1 MSDIEFFLR
10 ENKKVKKYSDFPT
23 PPWSPRY
30 VYLSEHA
37 LVDVLWAN
45 EDTKQ
50 LLERILP
57 LNNASKTAMYECV
70 QGTKGVLIQALFCDI
85 GGDRMVHGYR
95 DKVFLQSQDKDITR
109 FKLKETIST
118 NGLVLNLLAYDTTQ
132 TKRQQ
137 QSDVDEEDPSQELEF
152 SQGFLNTTCS
162 KAAGEDLTDEDY
174 ANINWKRSSKLLEN
188 VELTFNKPG
197 RCPSA
202 NTTTIVGCDPGIVNA
217 LTFSSLDPH
226 NPNLRQTVK
235 VRSRFLYLPVLRFN
249 HLLNKRKREKGMIE
263 VESAIPCVWKGCV
276 QRVLSMDERRIPD
289 TDRIKEFG
297 CASRVLRVQMAPKKK
312 KWDLRKAQRATFDYA
327 VQRVLKML
335 GEKGVLVV
343 GLGSFESSKGVPS
356 KHTTITRH
364 LVTQVKAR
372 GHFTVGAHEFY
383 TSARCPRPL
392 CDSFLE
398 AVYPC
403 SKYCRACKVFF
414 DRDAVG
420 AENIAR
426 IGLAQ
431 IERQERPAKC
441 KPSEESSAPGAKR
454 ARR

>member
-1 MSDIEFFLR
+1 MSDIEFFFAGEQKSEKILR
-10 ENKKVKKYSDFPT
+10 
-23 PPWSPRY
+23 
-30 VYLSEHA
+30 LSYA
-37 LVDVLWAN
+37 LLV
-45 EDTKQ
+45 T
-50 LLERILP
+50 R
-57 LNNASKTAMYECV
+57 
-70 QGTKGVLIQALFCDI
+70 ALFCDI
-85 GGDRMVHGYR
+85 GGDRMVLGYQ
-95 DKVFLQSQDKDITR
+95 DKVSLQSQDKDLTR
-109 FKLKETIST
+109 FKLKGTIST

-137 QSDVDEEDPSQELEF
+137 QSDIDEEDPSQELEL
-152 SQGFLNTTCS
+152 SHGFFNTTCS

-217 LTFSSLDPH
+217 LMFSSLDPH

-235 VRSRFLYLPVLRFN
+235 VRSRFLYFPALRFN

-263 VESAIPCVWKGCV
+263 VENVIPVFG
-276 QRVLSMDERRIPD
+276 RD
-289 TDRIKEFG
+289 TYNEYFQWMNEECSGK
-297 CASRVLRVQMAPKKK
+297 
-312 KWDLRKAQRATFDYA
+312 
-327 VQRVLKML
+327 
-335 GEKGVLVV
+335 KGVLVV

-356 KHTTITRH
+356 KHTAITRH

-372 GHFTVGAHEFY
+372 GHFAVGAHEFY
-383 TSARCPRPL
+383 TSARCPRPRPL

-398 AVYPC
+398 T
-403 SKYCRACKVFF
+403 VFF

-431 IERQERPAKC
+431 IERQERLAKY
-441 KPSEESSAPGAKR
+441 KPTEESPAPAVKR

>member
-23 PPWSPRY
+23 PP
-30 VYLSEHA
+30 
-37 LVDVLWAN
+37 VDILWAN

-57 LNNASKTAMYECV
+57 LNNLPRL
-70 QGTKGVLIQALFCDI
+70 QWVLIQALFCDI
-85 GGDRMVHGYR
+85 GGDRMVRGYQ
-95 DKVFLQSQDKDITR
+95 DKVSLQSQDKDLTR
-109 FKLKETIST
+109 FKLKGTIST

-137 QSDVDEEDPSQELEF
+137 HPSQELEL

-217 LTFSSLDPH
+217 LTFSSLD
-226 NPNLRQTVK
+226 LTT
-235 VRSRFLYLPVLRFN
+235 LTCG
-249 HLLNKRKREKGMIE
+249 KRKREKGMIE
-263 VESAIPCVWKGCV
+263 VESAIPVFGRDTYNEYFQWMNEESQTQTGSTNLD
-276 QRVLSMDERRIPD
+276 VLQ
-289 TDRIKEFG
+289 EFYE
-297 CASRVLRVQMAPKKK
+297 SRWHLKK

-335 GEKGVLVV
+335 GDKGVLVV

-356 KHTTITRH
+356 KHTAITRH

-372 GHFTVGAHEFY
+372 GHFAVGAHEFY

-398 AVYPC
+398 TVYPR
-403 SKYCRACKVFF
+403 SKYCGHTR
-414 DRDAVG
+414 
-420 AENIAR
+420 E
-426 IGLAQ
+426 
-431 IERQERPAKC
+431 PAKY
-441 KPSEESSAPGAKR
+441 KPTEESPAPAAKR

>member
-23 PPWSPRY
+23 SPWSPGY

-37 LVDVLWAN
+37 L
-45 EDTKQ
+45 Q

-57 LNNASKTAMYECV
+57 LNNPSKTAMFECV

-85 GGDRMVHGYR
+85 GGDRMVLGYR
-95 DKVFLQSQDKDITR
+95 DKVSLQSQDKDLTR
-109 FKLKETIST
+109 FKLKGTIST

-137 QSDVDEEDPSQELEF
+137 QSDVDEEDPSQELEL

-217 LTFSSLDPH
+217 LTFSSLGPH
-226 NPNLRQTVK
+226 NLNLRQTVK

-263 VESAIPCVWKGCV
+263 VESAIPVFG
-276 QRVLSMDERRIPD
+276 RD
-289 TDRIKEFG
+289 TYNEYFQWMNEESQTQIGSKNLD
-297 CASRVLRVQMAPKKK
+297 
-312 KWDLRKAQRATFDYA
+312 AQRATFDYA

-356 KHTTITRH
+356 KHTAITRH
-364 LVTQVKAR
+364 LVTQVKPR
-372 GHFTVGAHEFY
+372 GHFAVGAHEFY
-383 TSARCPRPL
+383 TSARCRRPL

-398 AVYPC
+398 TVYPR

-431 IERQERPAKC
+431 IERQERPAKY
-441 KPSEESSAPGAKR
+441 KPTEESPAPAAKR
-454 ARR
+454 TTLNT

>member
-23 PPWSPRY
+23 SSWSPRY

-57 LNNASKTAMYECV
+57 LDNPSKTAMFEC
-70 QGTKGVLIQALFCDI
+70 
-85 GGDRMVHGYR
+85 DRMILGYR
-95 DKVFLQSQDKDITR
+95 DKVSLQSQDKDLTR
-109 FKLKETIST
+109 FKLKGTIST

-132 TKRQQ
+132 TKKQQ
-137 QSDVDEEDPSQELEF
+137 QSDVDEEDPSQELEL
-152 SQGFLNTTCS
+152 SQGFLSTTCS
-162 KAAGEDLTDEDY
+162 KAA
-174 ANINWKRSSKLLEN
+174 
-188 VELTFNKPG
+188 G

-217 LTFSSLDPH
+217 FTFSSLYPH
-226 NPNLRQTVK
+226 NPNLRQTV
-235 VRSRFLYLPVLRFN
+235 
-249 HLLNKRKREKGMIE
+249 RKREKGMIE
-263 VESAIPCVWKGCV
+263 VESAIPVFG
-276 QRVLSMDERRIPD
+276 RD
-289 TDRIKEFG
+289 TYNEYFQWMNEESQTQIGSKNLD
-297 CASRVLRVQMAPKKK
+297 
-312 KWDLRKAQRATFDYA
+312 AQRATFDYV

-356 KHTTITRH
+356 KHTAITRH

-372 GHFTVGAHEFY
+372 GHFAVGVHEFY

-398 AVYPC
+398 TVYPR
-403 SKYCRACKVFF
+403 SKYCRTCKVFF

-420 AENIAR
+420 AENIAK

-431 IERQERPAKC
+431 IERQERPAKY
-441 KPSEESSAPGAKR
+441 KPTEESPAPAAKR

>member
-1 MSDIEFFLR
+1 MSDIDE
-10 ENKKVKKYSDFPT
+10 KYSDFPT
-23 PPWSPRY
+23 SPWSPGY

-37 LVDVLWAN
+37 LVDILWAN

-57 LNNASKTAMYECV
+57 LNNPSKTAMFECV

-85 GGDRMVHGYR
+85 GSDRMVLGYR
-95 DKVFLQSQDKDITR
+95 DKVSLLSQDKDLTR
-109 FKLKETIST
+109 FKLKGTIST

-137 QSDVDEEDPSQELEF
+137 QSDVDEEDSRQELEL

-202 NTTTIVGCDPGIVNA
+202 NTTTIVGCDPSIVNA

-235 VRSRFLYLPVLRFN
+235 VRSRFLYLPALRFN

-263 VESAIPCVWKGCV
+263 VESAIPVFG
-276 QRVLSMDERRIPD
+276 RD
-289 TDRIKEFG
+289 TYNEYFQWMNEEPQTQIGSKNLD
-297 CASRVLRVQMAPKKK
+297 VAPEK

-327 VQRVLKML
+327 VQRVLKIL
-335 GEKGVLVV
+335 GGKGVLVV
-343 GLGSFESSKGVPS
+343 GLGSFESSKRVPS
-356 KHTTITRH
+356 KHTAITRH
-364 LVTQVKAR
+364 LITQIKAR
-372 GHFTVGAHEFY
+372 GHFAVGAHEFY

-398 AVYPC
+398 TVYPR
-403 SKYCRACKVFF
+403 SKYCRTCKVFF

-431 IERQERPAKC
+431 IERQERPAKY
-441 KPSEESSAPGAKR
+441 KPTEEPPAPAAKR

>member
-1 MSDIEFFLR
+1 MLRDYLREASKVLGRNAASEEGRFRVALRVFTSGHQTSAQALPLNSEFDNFKQRLLNGKDLRHRMAQQRRAQRRRTMLRGLITATAFDVEKTNEDMSDIEFFLR

-23 PPWSPRY
+23 SPWPPGY
-30 VYLSEHA
+30 VYLSEHV
-37 LVDVLWAN
+37 LVDILWAN

-57 LNNASKTAMYECV
+57 LDNPSKTAMFECV

-85 GGDRMVHGYR
+85 GGDRMVLGYR
-95 DKVFLQSQDKDITR
+95 DKVSLQSQGKDLTR
-109 FKLKETIST
+109 FKLKGTIST

-137 QSDVDEEDPSQELEF
+137 QSDVDEEDPSQELGL

-235 VRSRFLYLPVLRFN
+235 VRSRLYLPVLRFN

-263 VESAIPCVWKGCV
+263 VESAIPVFG
-276 QRVLSMDERRIPD
+276 RER
-289 TDRIKEFG
+289 TM
-297 CASRVLRVQMAPKKK
+297 S
-312 KWDLRKAQRATFDYA
+312 TFN
-327 VQRVLKML
+327 
-335 GEKGVLVV
+335 G
-343 GLGSFESSKGVPS
+343 
-356 KHTTITRH
+356 
-364 LVTQVKAR
+364 
-372 GHFTVGAHEFY
+372 
-383 TSARCPRPL
+383 
-392 CDSFLE
+392 
-398 AVYPC
+398 
-403 SKYCRACKVFF
+403 
-414 DRDAVG
+414 
-420 AENIAR
+420 
-426 IGLAQ
+426 
-431 IERQERPAKC
+431 
-441 KPSEESSAPGAKR
+441 
-454 ARR
+454 

>member
-1 MSDIEFFLR
+1 FFLR
-10 ENKKVKKYSDFPT
+10 ENKRVKKYSEFPT
-23 PPWSPRY
+23 SPWSPGY

-37 LVDVLWAN
+37 LVDTLWAN

-85 GGDRMVHGYR
+85 GGDRMVRGYQ
-95 DKVFLQSQDKDITR
+95 DKVSLQSQDKDLTR
-109 FKLKETIST
+109 FKLKGTIST

-137 QSDVDEEDPSQELEF
+137 QSDVDEEDPSQELEL

-263 VESAIPCVWKGCV
+263 VESAIPV
-276 QRVLSMDERRIPD
+276 
-289 TDRIKEFG
+289 FG
-297 CASRVLRVQMAPKKK
+297 REP
-312 KWDLRKAQRATFDYA
+312 TFGYA

-335 GEKGVLVV
+335 GDKGVLVV

-356 KHTTITRH
+356 KHTAITRH

-372 GHFTVGAHEFY
+372 GHFAVGAHEFY

-398 AVYPC
+398 TVYPR
-403 SKYCRACKVFF
+403 SKYCRTCKVFF

-431 IERQERPAKC
+431 IERQERPAKY
-441 KPSEESSAPGAKR
+441 KPTEESPAPAAKR

>member
-1 MSDIEFFLR
+1 ISDVEFFLR
-10 ENKKVKKYSDFPT
+10 ENKKAKKYSGFPT
-23 PPWSPRY
+23 SSWSLGY

-37 LVDVLWAN
+37 LVDIWAD

-57 LNNASKTAMYECV
+57 LDNPSKTAVFECV

-85 GGDRMVHGYR
+85 GGDRMVLGYR
-95 DKVFLQSQDKDITR
+95 DKVSLQSQDKDLTR
-109 FKLKETIST
+109 FKLKGTIST

-132 TKRQQ
+132 AKRQQ
-137 QSDVDEEDPSQELEF
+137 QSDVDEEDPSQELEL

-162 KAAGEDLTDEDY
+162 KAVGEDLIDEDY

-202 NTTTIVGCDPGIVNA
+202 NTTTIVGCDPGIVSA

-235 VRSRFLYLPVLRFN
+235 VGSRFLYLPVLRFN

-263 VESAIPCVWKGCV
+263 VESTIPVFGRDTYNEYFQWMNEESQTQIGSKNLD
-276 QRVLSMDERRIPD
+276 VLQ
-289 TDRIKEFG
+289 EFYE
-297 CASRVLRVQMAPKKK
+297 SRWHLKK
-312 KWDLRKAQRATFDYA
+312 KWDLRKVQRAMFDYA
-327 VQRVLKML
+327 VQR
-335 GEKGVLVV
+335 E
-343 GLGSFESSKGVPS
+343 FS
-356 KHTTITRH
+356 KHSAITRH

-372 GHFTVGAHEFY
+372 GHFAVGAHEFY
-383 TSARCPRPL
+383 TSARCPRRL

-398 AVYPC
+398 TVYPR
-403 SKYCRACKVFF
+403 SKYCRTCKVFF

-431 IERQERPAKC
+431 IERQESPAKY
-441 KPSEESSAPGAKR
+441 KPTEESPAPAAKR

>member
-1 MSDIEFFLR
+1 TSLQP
-10 ENKKVKKYSDFPT
+10 SGHPG
-23 PPWSPRY
+23 Y

-37 LVDVLWAN
+37 LVDILWAN

-57 LNNASKTAMYECV
+57 LDNPSKTAMFECV
-70 QGTKGVLIQALFCDI
+70 QGTKGVLIQALFCEI

-95 DKVFLQSQDKDITR
+95 DKVSLQSQDKDITR
-109 FKLKETIST
+109 FNLKGTIST

-132 TKRQQ
+132 TTRQR
-137 QSDVDEEDPSQELEF
+137 QSDVDEEDSSQELEL

-174 ANINWKRSSKLLEN
+174 ANLNWKRSSKLLEN
-188 VELTFNKPG
+188 VELTFNEPE

-202 NTTTIVGCDPGIVNA
+202 NTTTIVRCDPGIVNA
-217 LTFSSLDPH
+217 FRFSSLDPH

-249 HLLNKRKREKGMIE
+249 HLLNKRKH
-263 VESAIPCVWKGCV
+263 ESAIPVFERDTYNEYFQWVNEESQTGSKNLD
-276 QRVLSMDERRIPD
+276 VLQ
-289 TDRIKEFG
+289 EFYEF
-297 CASRVLRVQMAPKKK
+297 RWHLK
-312 KWDLRKAQRATFDYA
+312 KWNLREVQRATFDYA

-335 GEKGVLVV
+335 GEKGMLVV
-343 GLGSFESSKGVPS
+343 GLGPFERS
-356 KHTTITRH
+356 HR
-364 LVTQVKAR
+364 
-372 GHFTVGAHEFY
+372 FY

-398 AVYPC
+398 TVYPR
-403 SKYCRACKVFF
+403 SKCCRACKVSF
-414 DRDAVG
+414 DRDAIG

-431 IERQERPAKC
+431 IERQERPAKY
-441 KPSEESSAPGAKR
+441 KLTEDSSAKR
-454 ARR
+454 AQCYTLKKF

>member
-1 MSDIEFFLR
+1 MGLKSFFKLVADRGVLPSETDVGGFLAANPDHPAHVDLFERYEHLR
-10 ENKKVKKYSDFPT
+10 EKFPE
-23 PPWSPRY
+23 WGMD
-30 VYLSEHA
+30 LSSSHEAHPEGS
-37 LVDVLWAN
+37 LRVSR
-45 EDTKQ
+45 
-50 LLERILP
+50 ERISCQQTLA
-57 LNNASKTAMYECV
+57 LSSMA
-70 QGTKGVLIQALFCDI
+70 ALFCDI
-85 GGDRMVHGYR
+85 GSDRMVHGYR
-95 DKVFLQSQDKDITR
+95 DKVSLQSQGKDITQL
-109 FKLKETIST
+109 KLKGTIST
-118 NGLVLNLLAYDTTQ
+118 KNLVLNLLAYDTTQ

-137 QSDVDEEDPSQELEF
+137 QSDVDEEDASQELEL

-162 KAAGEDLTDEDY
+162 EAAGEDLTDEDY

-188 VELTFNKPG
+188 VELTFNEPG

-235 VRSRFLYLPVLRFN
+235 VRSRFLYLPVLWFN

-263 VESAIPCVWKGCV
+263 VESAIPVFG
-276 QRVLSMDERRIPD
+276 RD
-289 TDRIKEFG
+289 TDRINEFG
-297 CASRVLRVQMAPKKK
+297 CASRVLRIQMASEKKMGPTK
-312 KWDLRKAQRATFDYA
+312 GSTSYVRLRGTASVEDAWD
-327 VQRVLKML
+327 
-335 GEKGVLVV
+335 KGVLVV

-356 KHTTITRH
+356 KHTAITRH
-364 LVTQVKAR
+364 LVTQ
-372 GHFTVGAHEFY
+372 
-383 TSARCPRPL
+383 RPTL

-398 AVYPC
+398 TVYPR

-431 IERQERPAKC
+431 IERQERPAKY
-441 KPSEESSAPGAKR
+441 KPTEESPAPAAKR

>member
-1 MSDIEFFLR
+1 MSDIEFFFAGEQKSKKILR
-10 ENKKVKKYSDFPT
+10 LSYVPR
-23 PPWSPRY
+23 SPGY

-37 LVDVLWAN
+37 LVDILWAN

-57 LNNASKTAMYECV
+57 LNNPSKTAMFECV
-70 QGTKGVLIQALFCDI
+70 QGTKGVLIKALFCDI
-85 GGDRMVHGYR
+85 GGDRMVNGYR
-95 DKVFLQSQDKDITR
+95 DKVSLQSQDKGITR
-109 FKLKETIST
+109 FKLKGTIST
-118 NGLVLNLLAYDTTQ
+118 NGLVPNLLAYDTTQ

-137 QSDVDEEDPSQELEF
+137 QSDVDEEDANQELEL
-152 SQGFLNTTCS
+152 SQGFFNTTCS
-162 KAAGEDLTDEDY
+162 KAAGEDLADEDY
-174 ANINWKRSSKLLEN
+174 ANINWRRSSKLLES
-188 VELTFNKPG
+188 VELTFNEPG

-217 LTFSSLDPH
+217 LTFSSLH
-226 NPNLRQTVK
+226 SHSSNLRQAVK

-263 VESAIPCVWKGCV
+263 VESAIPVFGRDTYNEYLQWMNEESQTQTGSKNLD
-276 QRVLSMDERRIPD
+276 VLQ
-289 TDRIKEFG
+289 EFYE
-297 CASRVLRVQMAPKKK
+297 SRWHLKK
-312 KWDLRKAQRATFDYA
+312 KWDLRKAQRVTFDYG

-356 KHTTITRH
+356 KHTAITRH
-364 LVTQVKAR
+364 LVTRVKAR
-372 GHFTVGAHEFY
+372 GHFAIVHEFY
-383 TSARCPRPL
+383 TSARCPRLL

-398 AVYPC
+398 AVYPR
-403 SKYCRACKVFF
+403 SKYCWACKVFF
-414 DRDAVG
+414 NRDAVG

-426 IGLAQ
+426 ISLAQ
-431 IERQERPAKC
+431 IERQERPAKY
-441 KPSEESSAPGAKR
+441 KPTEESPAPAAKR

>member
-23 PPWSPRY
+23 SPWSSGY

-37 LVDVLWAN
+37 LVDILWAN

-57 LNNASKTAMYECV
+57 LNNPSKTAMYECV

-85 GGDRMVHGYR
+85 GGDRMVRGYQ
-95 DKVFLQSQDKDITR
+95 DKVSLQSQDKDLTR
-109 FKLKETIST
+109 FKLKGTIST

-137 QSDVDEEDPSQELEF
+137 QSDVDEEGPSQKLEL

-235 VRSRFLYLPVLRFN
+235 VRSRFLYLP
-249 HLLNKRKREKGMIE
+249 NKRKREKAMIE
-263 VESAIPCVWKGCV
+263 VESAIPVFGRDTYNEYFQWMNGES
-276 QRVLSMDERRIPD
+276 QTQTGSTNLDVLQ
-289 TDRIKEFG
+289 EFYE
-297 CASRVLRVQMAPKKK
+297 SRWHLKK

-335 GEKGVLVV
+335 GDKGVLVV

-356 KHTTITRH
+356 KHTAITRH

-372 GHFTVGAHEFY
+372 GHFAVGAHEFY

-398 AVYPC
+398 TVYPR
-403 SKYCRACKVFF
+403 SKYCGHTR
-414 DRDAVG
+414 
-420 AENIAR
+420 E
-426 IGLAQ
+426 
-431 IERQERPAKC
+431 PAKY
-441 KPSEESSAPGAKR
+441 KPTEESPAPAAKR

>member
-1 MSDIEFFLR
+1 TLSFFLR
-10 ENKKVKKYSDFPT
+10 ENKRVKKYSDFPT
-23 PPWSPRY
+23 SPWSPGY

-37 LVDVLWAN
+37 LVDILWAN

-57 LNNASKTAMYECV
+57 LNNASKTAM
-70 QGTKGVLIQALFCDI
+70 GLIQALFCDI
-85 GGDRMVHGYR
+85 GGDRMVRGYQ
-95 DKVFLQSQDKDITR
+95 DKVSLQSQDKDLTR
-109 FKLKETIST
+109 FKLKGTIST

-137 QSDVDEEDPSQELEF
+137 QSDVDEEDPSQELEL

-263 VESAIPCVWKGCV
+263 VESAIPESQTQTGSTNLD
-276 QRVLSMDERRIPD
+276 VLQ
-289 TDRIKEFG
+289 EFYE
-297 CASRVLRVQMAPKKK
+297 SRWHLKK
-312 KWDLRKAQRATFDYA
+312 KWDLRKAQRATFGYA

-335 GEKGVLVV
+335 GDKGVLVV

-356 KHTTITRH
+356 KHTAITRH

-372 GHFTVGAHEFY
+372 GHFAVGAHEFY

-398 AVYPC
+398 TVYPR
-403 SKYCRACKVFF
+403 SKYCRTCKVFF

-431 IERQERPAKC
+431 IERQERPAKY
-441 KPSEESSAPGAKR
+441 KPTEESPAPAAKR

>member
-23 PPWSPRY
+23 SPWSPGY

-37 LVDVLWAN
+37 LVDILWAN

-85 GGDRMVHGYR
+85 GGDRMVRGYQ
-95 DKVFLQSQDKDITR
+95 DKVSLQSQDKDLTR
-109 FKLKETIST
+109 FKLKGTIST

-137 QSDVDEEDPSQELEF
+137 QSDVDEEDPSQELEL

-174 ANINWKRSSKLLEN
+174 ADINWKRSSKLLEN

-263 VESAIPCVWKGCV
+263 VESAIPVFG
-276 QRVLSMDERRIPD
+276 RD
-289 TDRIKEFG
+289 TYNEYFQWMNEESQTQTGSTNLD
-297 CASRVLRVQMAPKKK
+297 MAPEK

-335 GEKGVLVV
+335 GDKGVLVV

-356 KHTTITRH
+356 KHTAITRH
-364 LVTQVKAR
+364 LVTQIKAR
-372 GHFTVGAHEFY
+372 GHFAVGAHEFY

-398 AVYPC
+398 MLYPR
-403 SKYCRACKVFF
+403 SKYWRTCKVFF

-420 AENIAR
+420 AENIAK

-431 IERQERPAKC
+431 IERQERPAKYRLT
-441 KPSEESSAPGAKR
+441 EESPAPAAKR
-454 ARR
+454 ARC

>member
-23 PPWSPRY
+23 SPWSPGY

-37 LVDVLWAN
+37 LVDILWVN

-57 LNNASKTAMYECV
+57 LNNPSKTAMYEC
-70 QGTKGVLIQALFCDI
+70 ALFCDI
-85 GGDRMVHGYR
+85 GGDRMVRGYQ
-95 DKVFLQSQDKDITR
+95 DKVSLQPQDKDLTR
-109 FKLKETIST
+109 FKLKGTIST

-162 KAAGEDLTDEDY
+162 KAAGEDLTDEGY

-249 HLLNKRKREKGMIE
+249 HLLNKRKRENGMIE
-263 VESAIPCVWKGCV
+263 VESAIPVFGRDTYNEYFQWMNEESQTQTGSTNLD
-276 QRVLSMDERRIPD
+276 VLQ
-289 TDRIKEFG
+289 EFYE
-297 CASRVLRVQMAPKKK
+297 SRWHLKKK
-312 KWDLRKAQRATFDYA
+312 MGPTKGSTSYVRLRGTAI
-327 VQRVLKML
+327 
-335 GEKGVLVV
+335 LVV

-356 KHTTITRH
+356 KHTAITRH

-372 GHFTVGAHEFY
+372 GHFAVGAHEFY

-392 CDSFLE
+392 CGSFLE
-398 AVYPC
+398 TVYPR
-403 SKYCRACKVFF
+403 SKYCRTCKVFF

-431 IERQERPAKC
+431 IERQERPAKY
-441 KPSEESSAPGAKR
+441 KPTEESPAPAAKR
-454 ARR
+454 ARH

>member
-23 PPWSPRY
+23 SPWSPGY

-37 LVDVLWAN
+37 LVDTLWAN

-57 LNNASKTAMYECV
+57 LDNPSKTAMFECV

-85 GGDRMVHGYR
+85 GGDRMVLGYR
-95 DKVFLQSQDKDITR
+95 DKVSLQSQDKDLTR
-109 FKLKETIST
+109 FKLKGTVST

-132 TKRQQ
+132 TKKRQQ
-137 QSDVDEEDPSQELEF
+137 QSDVDEEDPSQELEL

-162 KAAGEDLTDEDY
+162 EAAGEDLTDEDY

-197 RCPSA
+197 RCPSV
-202 NTTTIVGCDPGIVNA
+202 NTTTIVGCDTGIVNA

-226 NPNLRQTVK
+226 NPNLRQKVK

-263 VESAIPCVWKGCV
+263 VESAIPVFGRDTYNEYFQWMNEESQTQIGSKNLD
-276 QRVLSMDERRIPD
+276 VLQ
-289 TDRIKEFG
+289 EFYESSYVRLRG
-297 CASRVLRVQMAPKKK
+297 AASVEDAR
-312 KWDLRKAQRATFDYA
+312 
-327 VQRVLKML
+327 
-335 GEKGVLVV
+335 GKGVLFV
-343 GLGSFESSKGVPS
+343 GLGSVESSKGVPS
-356 KHTTITRH
+356 KHTAITRH

-398 AVYPC
+398 TVYPR
-403 SKYCRACKVFF
+403 SKYCWTCKVFF

-431 IERQERPAKC
+431 IERQERPAKY
-441 KPSEESSAPGAKR
+441 KPTEESLLRLQSAHDARHKYLGAGTPTKNL
-454 ARR
+454 

>member
-1 MSDIEFFLR
+1 MLRRLITATAFDVEKTNEDMSDIEFFLR

-23 PPWSPRY
+23 SPWSPGY

-37 LVDVLWAN
+37 LVDILWAN

-57 LNNASKTAMYECV
+57 LNNPSKTAMFECV
-70 QGTKGVLIQALFCDI
+70 IAW
-85 GGDRMVHGYR
+85 YR
-95 DKVFLQSQDKDITR
+95 DKVSLQSQDKDITR
-109 FKLKETIST
+109 FKLKGTIST

-132 TKRQQ
+132 RKRQK
-137 QSDVDEEDPSQELEF
+137 QSDVDEEDLSQELEL

-188 VELTFNKPG
+188 VELTFNEPE

-226 NPNLRQTVK
+226 NHNLRQTVK

-263 VESAIPCVWKGCV
+263 VESAIPVFGRDTYNEYFQWMNEESQTQIGSKNLD
-276 QRVLSMDERRIPD
+276 VLQ
-289 TDRIKEFG
+289 EFYE
-297 CASRVLRVQMAPKKK
+297 SRWHLKK
-312 KWDLRKAQRATFDYA
+312 KWDLRKAQRATFDYV
-327 VQRVLKML
+327 VQRVLKMF

-356 KHTTITRH
+356 K
-364 LVTQVKAR
+364 
-372 GHFTVGAHEFY
+372 
-383 TSARCPRPL
+383 RCPRPL
-392 CDSFLE
+392 CDSF
-398 AVYPC
+398 
-403 SKYCRACKVFF
+403 
-414 DRDAVG
+414 
-420 AENIAR
+420 
-426 IGLAQ
+426 
-431 IERQERPAKC
+431 
-441 KPSEESSAPGAKR
+441 
-454 ARR
+454 

>member
-1 MSDIEFFLR
+1 LSY
-10 ENKKVKKYSDFPT
+10 V
-23 PPWSPRY
+23 PWSPGY

-37 LVDVLWAN
+37 LVDILWAN

-57 LNNASKTAMYECV
+57 LNNPSKTAMYECV

-85 GGDRMVHGYR
+85 GGDRMVRGYQ
-95 DKVFLQSQDKDITR
+95 DKVSLQSQDKDLTR
-109 FKLKETIST
+109 FKLKGTIST

-137 QSDVDEEDPSQELEF
+137 QSDVDEEDPSQELEL

-162 KAAGEDLTDEDY
+162 KAA
-174 ANINWKRSSKLLEN
+174 
-188 VELTFNKPG
+188 G

-235 VRSRFLYLPVLRFN
+235 VRSRFLYLP
-249 HLLNKRKREKGMIE
+249 KREKGMIE
-263 VESAIPCVWKGCV
+263 VESAIPVFGRDTYNEYFQWMNEESQTQTGSTNLDVLQEFYESRWHPEKKMGPTKGSTSYV
-276 QRVLSMDERRIPD
+276 R
-289 TDRIKEFG
+289 
-297 CASRVLRVQMAPKKK
+297 LR
-312 KWDLRKAQRATFDYA
+312 

-335 GEKGVLVV
+335 GDKGVLVV
-343 GLGSFESSKGVPS
+343 GLGSFES
-356 KHTTITRH
+356 I
-364 LVTQVKAR
+364 
-372 GHFTVGAHEFY
+372 
-383 TSARCPRPL
+383 
-392 CDSFLE
+392 
-398 AVYPC
+398 
-403 SKYCRACKVFF
+403 FF

-431 IERQERPAKC
+431 IERQERPAKY
-441 KPSEESSAPGAKR
+441 KPTEESPAPAAKR

>member
-1 MSDIEFFLR
+1 MSDIDE
-10 ENKKVKKYSDFPT
+10 KKYSDFPT
-23 PPWSPRY
+23 SPWSPGY

-37 LVDVLWAN
+37 LVDILWAN

-57 LNNASKTAMYECV
+57 LDNPSKTAMFECV

-85 GGDRMVHGYR
+85 GGDRMVLGYR
-95 DKVFLQSQDKDITR
+95 DKVSLQSQDKDLTR
-109 FKLKETIST
+109 FKLKGTIST

-137 QSDVDEEDPSQELEF
+137 QSDVDEEDPSQELEL

-162 KAAGEDLTDEDY
+162 KAAGEDLADEDY

-188 VELTFNKPG
+188 VEFTFNKPG

-202 NTTTIVGCDPGIVNA
+202 NPTTIVGCDPGIVNA
-217 LTFSSLDPH
+217 LTLSSLDPH

-263 VESAIPCVWKGCV
+263 VESAIPV
-276 QRVLSMDERRIPD
+276 
-289 TDRIKEFG
+289 FG
-297 CASRVLRVQMAPKKK
+297 RGTYNEYFQWMSEESQTQIGSKNL
-312 KWDLRKAQRATFDYA
+312 D
-327 VQRVLKML
+327 RVLKML
-335 GEKGVLVV
+335 GEKGVFVV

-356 KHTTITRH
+356 KHTAITRH

-372 GHFTVGAHEFY
+372 GHFAVGAHEFY

-398 AVYPC
+398 TVYPR
-403 SKYCRACKVFF
+403 SKYCRTCKVFF

-431 IERQERPAKC
+431 IERQERPAKY
-441 KPSEESSAPGAKR
+441 KPTEESPAPAAKR

>member
-1 MSDIEFFLR
+1 MLRRLITATAFDVEKTNEDMSDIEFFLR

-23 PPWSPRY
+23 SPWSLGY

-37 LVDVLWAN
+37 LVDILWAN

-85 GGDRMVHGYR
+85 G
-95 DKVFLQSQDKDITR
+95 
-109 FKLKETIST
+109 
-118 NGLVLNLLAYDTTQ
+118 
-132 TKRQQ
+132 
-137 QSDVDEEDPSQELEF
+137 DEEDPSQELEL

-188 VELTFNKPG
+188 VELTFNEPG

-217 LTFSSLDPH
+217 LTFSALDPH

-263 VESAIPCVWKGCV
+263 VESAIPVFGRDTYNEYFQWMNEESQTQTGSTNLD
-276 QRVLSMDERRIPD
+276 VLQ
-289 TDRIKEFG
+289 EFYE
-297 CASRVLRVQMAPKKK
+297 SRWHLKK

-327 VQRVLKML
+327 VQ
-335 GEKGVLVV
+335 
-343 GLGSFESSKGVPS
+343 
-356 KHTTITRH
+356 
-364 LVTQVKAR
+364 
-372 GHFTVGAHEFY
+372 
-383 TSARCPRPL
+383 
-392 CDSFLE
+392 
-398 AVYPC
+398 
-403 SKYCRACKVFF
+403 
-414 DRDAVG
+414 
-420 AENIAR
+420 
-426 IGLAQ
+426 
-431 IERQERPAKC
+431 
-441 KPSEESSAPGAKR
+441 
-454 ARR
+454 

>member
-1 MSDIEFFLR
+1 DI
-10 ENKKVKKYSDFPT
+10 
-23 PPWSPRY
+23 
-30 VYLSEHA
+30 
-37 LVDVLWAN
+37 LWAN

-57 LNNASKTAMYECV
+57 PNNPSKTAMFEW
-70 QGTKGVLIQALFCDI
+70 VLIQALFCDI
-85 GGDRMVHGYR
+85 VS
-95 DKVFLQSQDKDITR
+95 LQSQDKDITR
-109 FKLKETIST
+109 FKLKGTIST

-137 QSDVDEEDPSQELEF
+137 QSDVDEEDASQELEL
-152 SQGFLNTTCS
+152 SQGFLNTMCS
-162 KAAGEDLTDEDY
+162 KAAGEVLADEDY
-174 ANINWKRSSKLLEN
+174 VNTNWKRSSKLLEN
-188 VELTFNKPG
+188 VELTFNEPE

-202 NTTTIVGCDPGIVNA
+202 NTTTIVGCDPGMVNA

-263 VESAIPCVWKGCV
+263 VESAIPVFGRDTYNKYFQWMNEESQTQTGSKNLD
-276 QRVLSMDERRIPD
+276 VLQ
-289 TDRIKEFG
+289 EFYE
-297 CASRVLRVQMAPKKK
+297 SI
-312 KWDLRKAQRATFDYA
+312 TFNYV

-356 KHTTITRH
+356 KHTAITRH
-364 LVTQVKAR
+364 LATQVKAR
-372 GHFTVGAHEFY
+372 GHFA
-383 TSARCPRPL
+383 
-392 CDSFLE
+392 
-398 AVYPC
+398 AVYPR
-403 SKYCRACKVFF
+403 SKYCRACKAFF

-431 IERQERPAKC
+431 IERQERPAKY
-441 KPSEESSAPGAKR
+441 KPTEESPAPAAKR